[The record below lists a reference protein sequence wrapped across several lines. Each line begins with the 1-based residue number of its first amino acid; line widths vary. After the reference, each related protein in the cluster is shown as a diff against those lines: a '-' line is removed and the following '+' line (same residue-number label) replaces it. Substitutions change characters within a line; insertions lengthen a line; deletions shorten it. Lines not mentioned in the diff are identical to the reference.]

1 MDIRITKVKDKEGKV
16 IIHYQQATPGGSDGD
31 WDDYTMTCGSKA
43 RPEFYEAMNEMVKHV
58 VDICELPRESADL
71 ITIGGVTCSYPLDI
85 MGATISAKLRLRK
98 SNAPLILNT
107 PFKTSELYTETGDPD
122 SLLSGDC
129 VDAIC
134 TLHEECEAYINGER
148 EQLTL
153 DLAANG

>member
-1 MDIRITKVKDKEGKV
+1 MDIRITKANEKDGKV
-16 IIHYQQATPGGSDGD
+16 TVHYQQATPGGNDGD
-31 WDDYTMTCGSKA
+31 WDDYTMTCGGKA
-43 RPEFYEAMNEMVKHV
+43 RPQFYEAMNAMVAHV
-58 VDICELPRESADL
+58 RDICELPRESEDL
-71 ITIGGVTCSYPLDI
+71 ISILGVTCSYPLDI

-134 TLHEECEAYINGER
+134 NLHEECEKYIAGER
-148 EQLTL
+148 EQMQL